1 MVRRSL
7 PLLRKKLRI
16 DQYVNE
22 TTTASVSF
30 NGEGDGYLTVSR
42 VTLLPLE
49 RGVIEIYRKA
59 YCANFRGVNLLE
71 VEGSVRKTLSRR
83 GCFGV
88 PGGR

>member
-1 MVRRSL
+1 M
-7 PLLRKKLRI
+7 LRI
-16 DQYVNE
+16 DQYVDE

-42 VTLLPLE
+42 VALVPLE
-49 RGVIEIYRKA
+49 RGVFEVYRKA
-59 YCANFRGVNLLE
+59 YCANFREVNLLD

-83 GCFGV
+83 GCLGV